1 MIMIWHP
8 LAFCLMA
15 GVVQQAAAD
24 SLWELN
30 SELNYA
36 EQLAYHGAVAAAAA
50 AAAAISAPGDI
61 SNAGAPG

>member
-1 MIMIWHP
+1 
-8 LAFCLMA
+8 MA

-61 SNAGAPG
+61 SNAGPPG

>member
-1 MIMIWHP
+1 
-8 LAFCLMA
+8 MA
-15 GVVQQAAAD
+15 NVVQQAAAD

-50 AAAAISAPGDI
+50 AAAAISGPGD
-61 SNAGAPG
+61 NPNTTPPG

>member
-1 MIMIWHP
+1 
-8 LAFCLMA
+8 MA

-50 AAAAISAPGDI
+50 AAAAISAPGDSANVPSGSII
-61 SNAGAPG
+61 SLVLPIS